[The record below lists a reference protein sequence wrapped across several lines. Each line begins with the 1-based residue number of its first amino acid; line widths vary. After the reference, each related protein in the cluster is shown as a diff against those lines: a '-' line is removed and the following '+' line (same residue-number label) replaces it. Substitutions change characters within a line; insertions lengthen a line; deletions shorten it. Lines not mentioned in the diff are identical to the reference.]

1 MDVNLV
7 VLTGNVGKLLFGHT
21 NSGSASCSFELFSER
36 RDGTTTITTRSKINV
51 YGPLVQICKDRV
63 SQGSLVLVEGELM
76 NRRGQMGDLT
86 EVRARKVFVLK
97 DGRDR
102 DGEVSGNEGRDS
114 EDGRV
119 D

>member
-1 MDVNLV
+1 MNVNLV
-7 VLTGNVGKLLFGHT
+7 VLTGNVGKLLFGRT
-21 NSGSASCSFELFSER
+21 NSGSPSCSFELFSDR
-36 RDGTTTITTRSKINV
+36 KDGNTTITTRSKINV

-102 DGEVSGNEGRDS
+102 DVEGSSNEDRFRD
-114 EDGRV
+114 D
-119 D
+119 